1 MRCTVLAVVAI
12 AICRAATLDFAN
24 AVIVIP
30 PNATAPEK
38 KAATMLSEEIEKR
51 TQLRLKVQSQPASG
65 AAFVIGRADQIRS
78 LGAGSLA
85 GRLTSLRVSRL
96 HPHLPGTAIAVITG
110 TDDRGVVFG
119 VGYLLRRLH
128 MARQKLE
135 LDAAFHVSTSPK
147 VLVRGHQLG
156 YRPKTNSYDGW
167 TVAMWEQY
175 IRDLAVF
182 GTNAIE
188 LIPPRSDDDADSP
201 HFPAA
206 ARCR

>member
-1 MRCTVLAVVAI
+1 MRCLVLAVVAI

-96 HPHLPGTAIAVITG
+96 HPHLPG
-110 TDDRGVVFG
+110 
-119 VGYLLRRLH
+119 LLSLSS
-128 MARQKLE
+128 QVLTIEVSSSE
-135 LDAAFHVSTSPK
+135 LDTFCAACIWRVKSSNSMLLFM
-147 VLVRGHQLG
+147 
-156 YRPKTNSYDGW
+156 YRPH
-167 TVAMWEQY
+167 
-175 IRDLAVF
+175 
-182 GTNAIE
+182 
-188 LIPPRSDDDADSP
+188 PRCLCVDTSSDIVRRQTPTTPGA
-201 HFPAA
+201 
-206 ARCR
+206 